1 MSRPAHARSTQ
12 RPGGRAALPGGARG
26 ARHAALL
33 AALLGGCGSHRPP
46 PAPPPPQVGV
56 VVLHEQSVPLTR
68 ELVGRLSAMRV
79 ADVRARAAGVLL
91 KRLYKEGSDVSAG
104 QTLFQIDPAPLRAA
118 LDGAEAALAQAEAN
132 ATNAHIAAER
142 ARELIRG
149 GLVSRS
155 DLDNAEAAE
164 RSTAAAVQQARAVV
178 GAARINLSYATV
190 TAPIAGR
197 AGQQGVTEGA
207 LVGQGTP
214 TLLTTVEQIDP
225 IYVNFD
231 QPAVDIE
238 RLRRAQTTGS
248 VSLAHD
254 RASVELTLPDGSAY
268 AHRGTLDFRD
278 LSVDPAT
285 GAVALRALVPN
296 PEHQLLPGMF
306 VGVRLTS
313 GVVNRAF
320 LVPQAGV
327 QRDGTGPYVLT
338 VGPDDKV
345 VEKRVAVEALEGPS
359 WIVTAGL
366 ADGDRV
372 IVSGTQNVRPGATV
386 AAVLSGSPGESA
398 RAAGGAAA
406 AGAPGR

>member
-1 MSRPAHARSTQ
+1 LSSPW
-12 RPGGRAALPGGARG
+12 RPGERRALP
-26 ARHAALL
+26 ALL
-33 AALLGGCGSHRPP
+33 AALLGGCGSHA
-46 PAPPPPQVGV
+46 PAPAPAPAQVGV
-56 VVLHEQSVPLTR
+56 VVVQAQSVPLTR
-68 ELVGRLSAMRV
+68 ELVGRLSATRV
-79 ADVRARAAGVLL
+79 ADVRARVAGVLL
-91 KRLYKEGSDVSAG
+91 KRLYKEGSDVRAG
-104 QTLFQIDPAPLRAA
+104 QTLFEIDPAPLRAA
-118 LDGAEAALAQAEAN
+118 LDGAQAALAQAQAN

-142 ARELIRG
+142 ARELIKA

-164 RSTAAAVQQARAVV
+164 RSTAAAVQQARAAV
-178 GAARINLSYATV
+178 GAARINLGYATV

-207 LVGQGTP
+207 LVGQGTA

-238 RLRRAQTTGS
+238 RLRRAQSSGS
-248 VSLAHD
+248 VSLSHE
-254 RASVELTLPDGSAY
+254 RASVELTLSDGSPY

-278 LSVDPAT
+278 ASVDPAT

-320 LVPQAGV
+320 LVPQAGLL
-327 QRDGTGPYVLT
+327 RDGTGPYVLA
-338 VGPDDKV
+338 VGPDHKV
-345 VEKRVAVEALEGPS
+345 IEKRVTVEALEGPA
-359 WIVTAGL
+359 WIVTEGL
-366 ADGDRV
+366 SDGDRV
-372 IVSGTQNVRPGATV
+372 IVSGTQNARPGATV
-386 AAVLSGSPGESA
+386 AAVPYGTSA
-398 RAAGGAAA
+398 ETAQAADGAAAGGRAPATG
-406 AGAPGR
+406 GARGR

>member
-1 MSRPAHARSTQ
+1 M
-12 RPGGRAALPGGARG
+12 
-26 ARHAALL
+26 LL

-91 KRLYKEGSDVSAG
+91 KRLYKEGSDVRAG

-164 RSTAAAVQQARAVV
+164 RSTAAAVQ
-178 GAARINLSYATV
+178 
-190 TAPIAGR
+190 
-197 AGQQGVTEGA
+197 GQQGVTEGA